1 MADPQLPYIRRKE
14 KIMGE
19 SIGKRV
25 TRLVSA
31 SMNTLVASFE
41 NAAPESL
48 MEEAIREMDAVME
61 EARTE
66 LGRQLAQK
74 HLADKR
80 LTEEKSRYEALSR
93 QIGVAVSQGRDDLA
107 ETGIAEQMDIEARIP
122 VLTASIEECG
132 KKEKELEGFIQ
143 ALQAKKREM
152 RSEIQAF
159 RKARMEE
166 GPNVPSPDSPSL
178 DAKAEKAGTLF
189 DRILENASGLPGRN
203 RHTGSAA
210 KLAELE
216 ELSRKHAIAERLI
229 ALKMEKS

>member
-1 MADPQLPYIRRKE
+1 
-14 KIMGE
+14 MGE

-132 KKEKELEGFIQ
+132 KKEKELED
-143 ALQAKKREM
+143 
-152 RSEIQAF
+152 
-159 RKARMEE
+159 RKS
-166 GPNVPSPDSPSL
+166 VV
-178 DAKAEKAGTLF
+178 
-189 DRILENASGLPGRN
+189 
-203 RHTGSAA
+203 
-210 KLAELE
+210 
-216 ELSRKHAIAERLI
+216 
-229 ALKMEKS
+229 